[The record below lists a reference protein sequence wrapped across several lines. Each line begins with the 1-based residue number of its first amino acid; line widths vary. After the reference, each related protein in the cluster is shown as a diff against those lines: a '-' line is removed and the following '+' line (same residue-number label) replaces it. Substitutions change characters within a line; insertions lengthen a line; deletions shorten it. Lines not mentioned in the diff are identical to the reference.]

1 MGKKY
6 LKKDATKRVFRCTN
20 HKKQTP
26 PTRVLPPPLYEL
38 TDKFLKSELLFSPRA
53 HKFYRQKT
61 KYKKKIPKQKLFFLM
76 RECLKVVKERLLE
89 NESGVFIDN
98 FGYFCIMRHPE
109 RKIRNFYFGGYKF
122 KGKYIPTSGCIY
134 SPVFL
139 PIRKDSSM
147 HQWTMDK
154 AFDKR
159 VISSLKYR
167 LVKKGKK
174 YRMSLIVLNN
184 LYGRENS
191 KIELPIKKQEN

>member
-6 LKKDATKRVFRCTN
+6 SKKDAIRRVFRCTGYKN
-20 HKKQTP
+20 QIP
-26 PTRVLPPPLYEL
+26 PTRKLPEPSYEE
-38 TDKFLKSELLFSPRA
+38 TDKFLKSELIFSPRA

-61 KYKKKIPKQKLFFLM
+61 KYKRKIAKQKLFFLM
-76 RECLKVVKERLLE
+76 RECLKVIKERLLE

-109 RKIRNFYFGGYKF
+109 RKIRSFFIKNFFV
-122 KGKYIPTSGCIY
+122 KGKYLQTSGCIY
-134 SPVFL
+134 SPVFI

-154 AFDKR
+154 AFDKKVNTGLR
-159 VISSLKYR
+159 YR
-167 LVKKGKK
+167 LRKKGKK

-191 KIELPIKKQEN
+191 KIELPIKK